1 MTGGNADPLERR
13 RLIQDIERLTE
24 EIERLTEENG
34 RLREENRRQKD
45 ELSYST
51 AIREHC
57 DMEFNQLKQENTY
70 LRRQVEHLNAQIRE
84 LQEEFEKR
92 TQELQALRQEMEDLK
107 QQHKQTLKW
116 LFQKNKRRV
125 CNNDC
130 VSCVIAMICENN
142 KLGLGVKFCCP
153 QLRTIISLHAG
164 PKFEPKHIKCAEFM
178 DLLKKCGIVEQYYD
192 YEYPPEMLSRENE
205 MAKAFNK
212 LMTMDPSLRVVII
225 GRVISKANNHG
236 HAELCYLNTR
246 TQDGKVKIHDPQTET
261 WGEGGLQD
269 FIDHVKNDEGVI
281 LYTVIIGE
289 LKQIH
294 DKYLSFFHLNTS
306 DQTLA
311 TATGD
316 IDGEC

>member
-13 RLIQDIERLTE
+13 RLIQDIERLKE
-24 EIERLTEENG
+24 QFERLTEENG

-57 DMEFNQLKQENTY
+57 AMEFNQVKQENTD
-70 LRRQVEHLNAQIRE
+70 LICQLEHLYAQIRE
-84 LQEEFEKR
+84 LREEIQKR
-92 TQELQALRQEMEDLK
+92 TQQLQALRQEMEDLK
-107 QQHKQTLKW
+107 QKHKQTFKW
-116 LFQKNKRRV
+116 LFEKNKRRV

-130 VSCVIAMICENN
+130 VSCVIGMICE
-142 KLGLGVKFCCP
+142 LGLGVKFCCP

-178 DLLKKCGIVEQYYD
+178 DLLRKCGIVKQYYD
-192 YEYPPEMLSRENE
+192 YKYPPQMPGRENE

-212 LMTMDPSLRVVII
+212 LMTMDPSFRVVII
-225 GRVISKANNHG
+225 GRVISKAEEKG
-236 HAELCYLNTR
+236 HAELCFLNTR
-246 TQDGKVKIHDPQTET
+246 TQDGKVRIHDPQAGTC
-261 WGEGGLQD
+261 GEGGKQEFMD
-269 FIDHVKNDEGVI
+269 YVKNDEGVTF
-281 LYTVIIGE
+281 YTVIIGE
-289 LKQIH
+289 LKQIY
-294 DKYLSFFHLNTS
+294 DKYFSFFHLNTS